1 MTFSIIVPV
10 YNAEQYLA
18 DCIGSVRAQS
28 DPDWELVLVDD
39 GSSDG
44 SAAICARAAAGS
56 GNIRVIHQ
64 LNSRQLLTRINGVRG
79 AAGDYCLFLNAG
91 DCFVDKTVLT
101 RMARQLDGTDLVL
114 GNAVHVDE
122 SGTIDGFI
130 CSRGGFSLQ
139 NLFQS
144 AICHQATFI
153 RRELMLS
160 RPYDESLRLVADWKF
175 FLECF
180 LDGTVSRKEVPVD
193 VCFFFAGGATDKNL
207 SLGKSERQSVLD
219 RYPEYRPVWEAP
231 YRPSL
236 AKMVRSKTLYYL
248 SKVKYAAAI
257 KECL

>member
-1 MTFSIIVPV
+1 MKISVITVTFNSLPALQRTARSVACQDFADYEYIVV
-10 YNAEQYLA
+10 DGASEDGTRDYLEKQG
-18 DCIGSVRAQS
+18 IGVSRWVS
-28 DPDWELVLVDD
+28 EPDHGIYEAMNK
-39 GSSDG
+39 G
-44 SAAICARAAAGS
+44 AKM
-56 GNIRVIHQ
+56 
-64 LNSRQLLTRINGVRG
+64 

-207 SLGKSERQSVLD
+207 SLGKGERQSVLD